1 MWHLNNS
8 STSVLL
14 PIYTKRCFGVLLST
28 DANLNLVHQ
37 LTTGFILKAPWVQT
51 RVFRPELLAEEGT
64 STAPLLVLAMSSTT
78 LRTTSTRMG
87 QEGGMSHC
95 RELQVL
101 SFGFRMS
108 YPALLED
115 CKACHLSFKVTL
127 PNHIWNKWCV
137 FCVHTN
143 PYLRKCA
150 HCNFD
155 CMYVII
161 WLLFIQEKIVLC
173 IHFLLYSVPRGCGGR
188 FVLQIAKCDRSVG
201 KVKLNSFEPLK
212 ITGFIK
218 HTAFIQYFCQDW
230 PGGWKLIFFTAHR
243 IVAVR
248 HRVQVKSARLQRLG
262 SRGLDG
268 DSAHQL
274 KVDSCWPGISERN
287 RWGSKYGNLQS
298 QLTFFTQAQF
308 STPRFEGNINIIAFM
323 NTHVIKCQYGMF
335 TFLFTYIGVICILDV

>member
-1 MWHLNNS
+1 MVYKHFRTTHLVLFWDGSSPNS
-8 STSVLL
+8 FSQILKCVFHVCLTAKWSKFSSHNCGAPHHRKRPNFPCGTWTIHQQVYFL
-14 PIYTKRCFGVLLST
+14 PIYTKRCFGLLLST
-28 DANLNLVHQ
+28 DANLSSVHH

-64 STAPLLVLAMSSTT
+64 SAAPLLVLAMSSTT

-108 YPALLED
+108 YPAILED

-137 FCVHTN
+137 FGVHTN

-161 WLLFIQEKIVLC
+161 WLLFIQENL
-173 IHFLLYSVPRGCGGR
+173 VP
-188 FVLQIAKCDRSVG
+188 
-201 KVKLNSFEPLK
+201 
-212 ITGFIK
+212 
-218 HTAFIQYFCQDW
+218 
-230 PGGWKLIFFTAHR
+230 
-243 IVAVR
+243 
-248 HRVQVKSARLQRLG
+248 
-262 SRGLDG
+262 
-268 DSAHQL
+268 
-274 KVDSCWPGISERN
+274 
-287 RWGSKYGNLQS
+287 
-298 QLTFFTQAQF
+298 F
-308 STPRFEGNINIIAFM
+308 STI
-323 NTHVIKCQYGMF
+323 
-335 TFLFTYIGVICILDV
+335 